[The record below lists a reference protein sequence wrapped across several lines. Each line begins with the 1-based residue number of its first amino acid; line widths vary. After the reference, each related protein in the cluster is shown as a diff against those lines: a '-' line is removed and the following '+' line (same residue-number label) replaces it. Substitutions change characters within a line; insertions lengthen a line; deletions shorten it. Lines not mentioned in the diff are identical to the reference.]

1 MAQSILH
8 GARSTADQV
17 LAGIDLSRRR
27 IVVTG
32 CNSGIGFETMNA
44 LAANG
49 AHVIGLAR
57 TRDSAQAACESV
69 GPSATAIACDLMDFE
84 SVEEAAES
92 ILRLP
97 GPLDAIITNAGIA
110 NLPTLRTRY
119 GIELQFLVNHI
130 AHFALVNRLAGAV
143 RSDTG
148 RIVIVSSDASIK
160 QAPAEGVMF
169 DNLDGQRFYD
179 PFIFHGQAKLA
190 AAIYAKELSRRLV
203 ARGISVN
210 SLHPGST
217 RGTGIDKYRL
227 SSPRLSH
234 RIARLFMK
242 SPAQGAA
249 TQALLAASP
258 QVAGITG
265 EYWSDCQI
273 ARGNSLLA
281 DEGLGRRLW
290 ETSEGIVS
298 SIGAVGSKARMGAV
312 QEYASIDSP
321 PLRPISRAADFVG
334 F

>member
-1 MAQSILH
+1 MH

-17 LAGIDLSRRR
+17 LAGVDLTRKR

-57 TRDSAQAACESV
+57 TRESALAACESA
-69 GPSATAIACDLMDFE
+69 GPSTTAIACDLTNLE
-84 SVEEAAES
+84 SVQDAADS
-92 ILRLP
+92 ILSLP
-97 GPLDAIITNAGIA
+97 GPLDAVITNAGIA
-110 NLPTLRTRY
+110 NLPILLTRY
-119 GIELQFLVNHI
+119 GVELQFLVNHI

-143 RSDTG
+143 RSGTG
-148 RIVIVSSDASIK
+148 RIVIVSSDAGVK

-179 PFIFHGQAKLA
+179 PFIFYGQAKLA
-190 AAIYAKELSRRLV
+190 AALYAKELSRRL
-203 ARGISVN
+203 ASRGVSVN
-210 SLHPGST
+210 SLHPGAT
-217 RGTGIDKYRL
+217 RGTGIDRY
-227 SSPRLSH
+227 STSRLSH
-234 RIARLFMK
+234 RVARLFMK

-249 TQALLAASP
+249 TQALLAGSP

-273 ARGNSLLA
+273 DRGNPLLA

-290 ETSEGIVS
+290 ETSECIC
-298 SIGAVGSKARMGAV
+298 ARRPAAITPGPSHAG
-312 QEYASIDSP
+312 
-321 PLRPISRAADFVG
+321 LRRTLKCSRACAAQATRRGPPSRPRADS
-334 F
+334 